1 MYAYHEKDYDN
12 ADYFTVQ
19 QFQEK
24 MSLYAISKDGNKTST
39 ESSNC
44 SGRPGKTMAKSLLK
58 LFVRLI
64 NTVLMELQRIVYSTS
79 HTKSGR

>member
-1 MYAYHEKDYDN
+1 MYAYHEKHYDN
-12 ADYFTVQ
+12 GDSFTVQ

-24 MSLYAISKDGNKTST
+24 MSLYAISKDENKIST
-39 ESSNC
+39 GSSNC
-44 SGRPGKTMAKSLLK
+44 SGRPGKTMTKSLIK